1 MKNVGPWSS
10 VAVAWGG
17 LTTQARVSS
26 DGDQDQDTGEQMAA
40 PELEDEIQMMVEDRV
55 QVNDAELLRPG
66 CRGQGYGDSG
76 VEAELRQSRDE
87 GGEHQESHSEESPVR
102 TGEADNEVV
111 TETERSLIE
120 NQFRTGPIK
129 T

>member
-26 DGDQDQDTGEQMAA
+26 SSDGDQDQDRGEEMAA

-55 QVNDAELLRPG
+55 QVNDAQLLRSC
-66 CRGQGYGDSG
+66 CRG
-76 VEAELRQSRDE
+76 
-87 GGEHQESHSEESPVR
+87 
-102 TGEADNEVV
+102 
-111 TETERSLIE
+111 
-120 NQFRTGPIK
+120 
-129 T
+129 